1 MAFQDLLGH
10 AGDLWRFQI
19 LQTVFLSIF
28 AVATYL
34 HFMLENFTAFI
45 PGHRCW
51 VHILD
56 NDTVSD
62 NDTGAL
68 SQDVLLRISI
78 PLDSNMTPEK
88 CRRFV
93 HPQWQLLHLNGTFTN
108 TSDAD
113 MEPCVDGW
121 VYDRSSFSS
130 TIVTEWDLV
139 CDSQSLTSVAKFVF
153 MAGMMVGGILG
164 GHLSD
169 RFGRRFVLRWCYLQ
183 VAIVGTCAALAP
195 TFLIYCSLRF
205 LSGIAAMSLI
215 TNTIMLIAEWATHR
229 FQAMGIT
236 LGMCPSGIA
245 FMTLAGLAFA
255 IRDWHIL
262 QLVVSVPY
270 FVIFLTSSWLLE
282 SARWLIINNKPEE
295 GLKELRKAA
304 HRSGMKNARD
314 TLTLEI
320 LKSTMKKELE
330 AAQKK
335 KPSLCEMLH
344 MPNICKRIS
353 LLSFTRFAN
362 FMAYFG
368 LNLHVQHLGNNV
380 FLLQT
385 LFGAVILLANC
396 VAPWALKYMNRRA
409 SQMLLMFLLAICL
422 LAIIFVPQEMQTLR
436 EVLATLGLG
445 ASALANTLAFAHGN
459 EVIPT
464 IIRARAMGI
473 NATSANIA
481 GALAPLMMILS
492 VYSPP
497 LPWIIYGVFPF
508 ISGFAFLLLPET
520 RNKPLFDT
528 IQDEKN
534 ERKDP
539 REPKQEDPRVEVT
552 QF

>member
-1 MAFQDLLGH
+1 MA
-10 AGDLWRFQI
+10 R
-19 LQTVFLSIF
+19 
-28 AVATYL
+28 
-34 HFMLENFTAFI
+34 
-45 PGHRCW
+45 
-51 VHILD
+51 
-56 NDTVSD
+56 
-62 NDTGAL
+62 
-68 SQDVLLRISI
+68 
-78 PLDSNMTPEK
+78 
-88 CRRFV
+88 
-93 HPQWQLLHLNGTFTN
+93 
-108 TSDAD
+108 
-113 MEPCVDGW
+113 
-121 VYDRSSFSS
+121 
-130 TIVTEWDLV
+130 
-139 CDSQSLTSVAKFVF
+139 
-153 MAGMMVGGILG
+153 MMVGGILG

-169 RFGRRFVLRWCYLQ
+169 RFGRRFMLRWCYLQ

-205 LSGIAAMSLI
+205 LSGIAAMNLI

-236 LGMCPSGIA
+236 LGMCTSGIA

-262 QLVVSVPY
+262 QLVVSVPH
-270 FVIFLTSSWLLE
+270 FVIFLSSSWLLE
-282 SARWLIINNKPEE
+282 SAPWLIINNKPKE

-314 TLTLEI
+314 TLTLEVPF
-320 LKSTMKKELE
+320 LFN
-330 AAQKK
+330 
-335 KPSLCEMLH
+335 H
-344 MPNICKRIS
+344 H
-353 LLSFTRFAN
+353 RFAN

-368 LNLHVQHLGNNV
+368 LNLNVQHLGNNV

-422 LAIIFVPQEMQTLR
+422 LAIVLVPHEMQMLR

-445 ASALANTLAFAHGN
+445 ASSLANTLAFAHEN

-473 NATSANIA
+473 NATFANIA
-481 GALAPLMMILS
+481 GALAPLMIILS

-534 ERKDP
+534 ERKDS
-539 REPKQEDPRVEVT
+539 REPKQEGPSMKVT

>member
-1 MAFQDLLGH
+1 
-10 AGDLWRFQI
+10 
-19 LQTVFLSIF
+19 
-28 AVATYL
+28 
-34 HFMLENFTAFI
+34 
-45 PGHRCW
+45 
-51 VHILD
+51 
-56 NDTVSD
+56 
-62 NDTGAL
+62 
-68 SQDVLLRISI
+68 
-78 PLDSNMTPEK
+78 
-88 CRRFV
+88 
-93 HPQWQLLHLNGTFTN
+93 
-108 TSDAD
+108 
-113 MEPCVDGW
+113 
-121 VYDRSSFSS
+121 
-130 TIVTEWDLV
+130 WDLV

-169 RFGRRFVLRWCYLQ
+169 RFGRRFMLRWCYLQ

-205 LSGIAAMSLI
+205 LSGIAAMNLI

-236 LGMCPSGIA
+236 LGMCTSGIA
-245 FMTLAGLAFA
+245 FMTLAGLAFT

-262 QLVVSVPY
+262 QLVVSVPH

-320 LKSTMKKELE
+320 LQSTMKKELE

-335 KPSLCEMLH
+335 KPPCELLH

-368 LNLHVQHLGNNV
+368 LNLNVQHLGNNV

-396 VAPWALKYMNRRA
+396 VVPWALKYMKHRA

-422 LAIIFVPQEMQTLR
+422 LAIVLVLQEVQMLR

-445 ASALANTLAFAHGN
+445 ASSLANTLAFAHGN

-464 IIRARAMGI
+464 IIRARAMRI
-473 NATSANIA
+473 NATFANTA
-481 GALAPLMMILS
+481 GALAPLMIILS

-497 LPWIIYGVFPF
+497 LPWIIYGVLPF

-520 RNKPLFDT
+520 RNKPLLDT

-534 ERKDP
+534 ERKDS
-539 REPKQEDPRVEVT
+539 REPKQEGPSMKVT